1 MSERDSL
8 ISQILPK
15 TLAGLALWLLIFA
28 AGVAGSGV
36 VFFALYQHRIGD
48 LEQKVNK
55 AETKLAETFDTR
67 SKELNELVKSSKA
80 EIEQA
85 AGSTGSKT
93 NELTKLLE
101 AVAPS
106 IARVDGADING
117 APASGSAF
125 VVTSN
130 TNETW
135 LLASFSNLAGSISAK
150 QPVKV
155 RLGNAQRDA
164 PVYSWDPERDLALI
178 ILRVGNQKSL
188 EWAKDDV
195 AMGARIW
202 AVGTSPGRFGAAASE
217 GLVIDRSEGGILT
230 DADVP
235 GQSRGGP
242 LLARDRKVLG
252 VLSLAYAPD
261 GLPPSNGWA
270 VPIRLSCQ
278 KVLRCPS

>member
-1 MSERDSL
+1 MAERESL
-8 ISQILPK
+8 VSQILPR
-15 TLAGLALWLLIFA
+15 TLAGLAVWMLIFA

-36 VFFALYQHRIGD
+36 VFYALYQNRIGE
-48 LEQKVNK
+48 LEETVSK
-55 AETKLAETFDTR
+55 AETKLDETFASR

-85 AGSTGSKT
+85 AGSSGSKT

-125 VVTSN
+125 IVTSN
-130 TNETW
+130 SNESW
-135 LLASFSNLAGSISAK
+135 LLASFANVAGSVSAK
-150 QPVKV
+150 QPVRVK
-155 RLGNAQRDA
+155 LGNAQRDA

-188 EWAKDDV
+188 EWAKEDV
-195 AMGARIW
+195 AIGARIW
-202 AVGTSPGRFGAAASE
+202 AIGTSAGSFGAAASE
-217 GLVIDRSEGGILT
+217 GLVIDRSADGILI

-235 GQSRGGP
+235 GHSRGGP

-252 VLSLAYAPD
+252 VLSLAYAPA

-278 KVLRCPS
+278 KVLRCPG